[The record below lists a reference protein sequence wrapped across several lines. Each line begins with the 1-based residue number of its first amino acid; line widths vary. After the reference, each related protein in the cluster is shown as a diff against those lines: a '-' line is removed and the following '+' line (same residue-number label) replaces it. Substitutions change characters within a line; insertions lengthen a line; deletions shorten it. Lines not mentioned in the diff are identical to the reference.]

1 MNNLEKHQEEL
12 TEYLLSGKVFCVTKE
27 GDICSCQALYRLIH
41 SLEPCENCLFKNSP
55 GGCAKARKDWLVEEY
70 TEPEVEPEVDWSK
83 VPVDT
88 PIFVRDTK
96 DDLWLPRY
104 FAKCK
109 DNRVYAWRAG
119 ATSWSAYDSKDIA
132 SWNFAKLTGE

>member
-70 TEPEVEPEVDWSK
+70 TEPEVDWSK

-88 PIFVRDTK
+88 PIFVSNSGER
-96 DDLWLPRY
+96 WFARY
-104 FAKCK
+104 FAKYK
-109 DNRVYAWRAG
+109 DGKVYAWGDG
-119 ATSWSAYDSKDIA
+119 ATSWSACNSDDVTT
-132 SWNFAKLTGE
+132 WPFAHLAE